1 MGEILVHIV
10 DQDNISSILKEF
22 QTYIKHPDKKFVGL
36 TIQSLGRC
44 AAQMESVAE
53 TCLRYL
59 MTLMKNKSPA
69 VVSESI
75 VAIRHLLQYH
85 QSFVKDGV
93 EAMTRHLQ
101 HIHVPRARASIAW
114 IIGEFIDQV
123 PRFGPDALRLLLKEF
138 VEQDLEVKM
147 QTLNLGC
154 KVYLINKEQ
163 SEPFVNYMFDLCKY
177 DTS

>member
-1 MGEILVHIV
+1 
-10 DQDNISSILKEF
+10 
-22 QTYIKHPDKKFVGL
+22 
-36 TIQSLGRC
+36 
-44 AAQMESVAE
+44 
-53 TCLRYL
+53 

-177 DTS
+177 DTSYDLRDRARLLKAALMTGDDAIKDIALPLLRSQKPPPLVASSMKDRQRYPSHLAPRCI